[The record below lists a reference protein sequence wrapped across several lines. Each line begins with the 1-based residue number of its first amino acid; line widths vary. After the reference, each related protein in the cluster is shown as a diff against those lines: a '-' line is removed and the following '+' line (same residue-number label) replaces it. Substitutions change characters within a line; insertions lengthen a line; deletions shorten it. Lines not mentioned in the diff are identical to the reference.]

1 MKKTFIPLALIF
13 VCVFVCACGAK
24 NESPVPAAQ
33 TPQPVPEATS
43 EPTAEELYGSVLSKY
58 YAAVS
63 AQAGAEELTEAG
75 LNYMLAYGY
84 GDAPLESAG
93 YALMDADGD
102 GLNELLIGSL
112 TGDIYNRQVV
122 LDLYTVTDGEL
133 RLVFTSGERDR
144 FYLCSDGTVAEEA
157 SSGAMNSAW
166 NYYDFRNGEI
176 AERQSLVFNAAEDRE
191 NPWHSLIN
199 GEDSPLSEED
209 AMNYFMAYQNL
220 YITPEYIPFS
230 QLGA

>member
-1 MKKTFIPLALIF
+1 MKRAAIFLVLIF
-13 VCVFVCACGAK
+13 VSVFVCACGAK
-24 NESPVPAAQ
+24 SESPVPAAQ
-33 TPQPVPEATS
+33 TPQPTPEATP
-43 EPTAEELYGSVLSKY
+43 EPTAEELYRSVLDRY

-63 AQAGAEELTEAG
+63 AQAGAEELTQAG

-102 GLNELLIGSL
+102 GVNELLIGSL

-122 LDLYTVTDGEL
+122 LDLYTVIDGEV

-166 NYYDFRNGEI
+166 CYYDFRSGEI
-176 AERQSLVFNAAEDRE
+176 TERQSLIFNAAADRE
-191 NPWHSLIN
+191 NPWRSSVK
-199 GEDSPLSEED
+199 GEASPLSEED